1 MNTDDTF
8 ARTRLELVLL
18 KLYRLDMG
26 GAVRA
31 VPAHQV
37 IFWIM
42 MVLMALMST
51 PLR

>member
-8 ARTRLELVLL
+8 ARTRLELVLF
-18 KLYRLDMG
+18 KLYHLNMG

-37 IFWIM
+37 IFFIM
-42 MVLMALMST
+42 MVMMALTGT